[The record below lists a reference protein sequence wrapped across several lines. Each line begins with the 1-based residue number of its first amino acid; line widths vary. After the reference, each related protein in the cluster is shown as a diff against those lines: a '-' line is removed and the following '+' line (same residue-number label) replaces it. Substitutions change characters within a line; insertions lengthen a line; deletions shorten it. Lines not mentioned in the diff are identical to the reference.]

1 MHRAP
6 TGEAPTFEASLL
18 DLQLSTL
25 DPLPVQATTEST
37 LDRLVRRGKILAGV
51 AIGAGLLYLL
61 RDLAQLVLLAAFIA
75 YVLNPLVVRMEDRMS
90 RNAATIIVFVGLV
103 GVIVG
108 GGALLGPAVVDL
120 VQRLQEGASTENVQA
135 IIQGLDQ
142 QVNALAASLG
152 SEPIGLASTI
162 QARLQSIGDSLMSYD
177 RSLLSLVTNLLV
189 VPFVAVFL
197 LRDGPRIKRGLIRLV
212 PNRYFEFTLDALH
225 KVDQQLGKY
234 LRGIVLDVT
243 AVTILAVGA
252 LWLIGVDGFFFLGV
266 IAGLASAIPY
276 VGVILGG
283 TVCALLTLLSSG
295 SAALTG
301 AVILTFL
308 AIQVIDEAI
317 IQPLVLS
324 KAVDVHPL
332 EIVLAVAAAGQFF
345 GVLGMLLAV
354 PVVSAAKVVATEGLS
369 LIQQYRFS

>member
-1 MHRAP
+1 
-6 TGEAPTFEASLL
+6 
-18 DLQLSTL
+18 
-25 DPLPVQATTEST
+25 VQATTEST